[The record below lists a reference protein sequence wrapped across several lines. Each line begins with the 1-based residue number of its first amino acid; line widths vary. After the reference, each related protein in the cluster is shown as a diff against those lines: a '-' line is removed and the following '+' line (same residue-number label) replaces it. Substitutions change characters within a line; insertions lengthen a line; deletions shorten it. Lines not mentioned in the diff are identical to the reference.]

1 MLVERAS
8 WLEHLLCRG
17 KDKLEDNG
25 AVSESVV
32 LRCDSLE
39 ERISIRSK
47 FSRYKQKIPEQLGGE
62 NEDDEMKSIL
72 TLSPNH
78 CSTVESCSISSLLSS
93 LLSSSNSSSFLPFV
107 LFFIASFS
115 CSSVDGR
122 SWLAFFLFNYLC
134 KNFISLTYVFSIT
147 VERNITVYS
156 TKPTKPSNSECIPS
170 NNVHLLLF
178 PIFRDAFRFA

>member
-78 CSTVESCSISSLLSS
+78 TNECGLSIWGYDSESQTDSSEE
-93 LLSSSNSSSFLPFV
+93 
-107 LFFIASFS
+107 
-115 CSSVDGR
+115 
-122 SWLAFFLFNYLC
+122 
-134 KNFISLTYVFSIT
+134 K
-147 VERNITVYS
+147 
-156 TKPTKPSNSECIPS
+156 
-170 NNVHLLLF
+170 
-178 PIFRDAFRFA
+178 